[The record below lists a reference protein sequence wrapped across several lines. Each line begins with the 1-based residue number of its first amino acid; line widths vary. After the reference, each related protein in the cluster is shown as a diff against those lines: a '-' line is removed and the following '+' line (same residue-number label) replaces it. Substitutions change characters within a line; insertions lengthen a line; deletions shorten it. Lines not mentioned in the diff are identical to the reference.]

1 MIIFLLVVQI
11 IIFIVLLLLMLKIIK
26 ILSTNDNIKVRK
38 KSNFNKKEYLN
49 SLNFNKRLDG
59 IIVSLLGK
67 YDNES
72 IVNIADKTLREKD
85 SKLNNISKEEL
96 KDYISKVLSNYSNTY
111 NANDFEEEIQSSN
124 TYYQDPAREISSKLN
139 NEVDLSNTLRNF
151 YDD

>member
-1 MIIFLLVVQI
+1 MIIFLLVIQVI
-11 IIFIVLLLLMLKIIK
+11 MFIVLFLLMLKIIK

-49 SLNFNKRLDG
+49 SLNFNKKLDG

-67 YDNES
+67 YDNKS

-111 NANDFEEEIQSSN
+111 NTNDFEEEIQPSN